1 MGHLPPYRGAARLHI
16 EADEALAVHTHSNI
30 ILSPPFPVDES
41 SNQTTYT
48 YLDTTGRPTLV
59 LHKTACSEK
68 HGLEVL
74 VSYDYSKANL
84 LRKPFVIGTSLAGVF
99 FLAGLMRRINW
110 SLKV

>member
-1 MGHLPPYRGAARLHI
+1 MRLTAQ
-16 EADEALAVHTHSNI
+16 ADPSTAVHALSNI
-30 ILSPPFPVDES
+30 VLSPPFPVDES

-48 YLDTTGRPTLV
+48 YLDTTGRPTLL

-74 VSYDYSKANL
+74 VSYDYSTAKL
-84 LRKPFVIGTSLAGVF
+84 LRKPFVIGTSLAGAF